1 MSRWC
6 IDDLILL
13 RDAGVQIDADDFR
26 EAYRH
31 ENTHRDFSFCA
42 HCGAST
48 FQQHLPDCPR
58 ESILGDPNWYEEIKR
73 RNAAD

>member
-13 RDAGVQIDADDFR
+13 RDACVQIDADDFR

-31 ENTHRDFSFCA
+31 ENTHRDFSFCQ
-42 HCGAST
+42 HCGAAT
-48 FQQHLPDCPR
+48 FHQHLPDCPR
-58 ESILGDPNWYEEIKR
+58 ESILGDPSWYEEIKR

>member
-31 ENTHRDFSFCA
+31 ENTHRDFSLCA

-58 ESILGDPNWYEEIKR
+58 ESILGDPRWYEILQQDGR
-73 RNAAD
+73 AC